1 MEWDPPKSAS
11 FNPIPR
17 PKSGTALAW
26 DYGDFVYALFGG
38 AGSDTDRT
46 LFYRYGIQSG
56 TWTQLK
62 NTPHPQGAGD
72 ALVWCGYDNSV
83 YALLGSDKR
92 GSAIARYVP
101 DDDDWQLLS
110 FNETWTCT
118 DDGASLAWT
127 GDAYLYALNGE
138 WDDSGAPHNDFAR
151 YEIETDTWENL
162 SPIPET
168 ETSGGSAGVGD
179 GGSLLWIGEWE
190 EAETDFIYA
199 LGGGGY
205 REDPGFGFY
214 RYVISSD
221 TWEQLPSLLCPVG
234 EWVGNRLAYADS
246 SIYCWQGNKSNSACG
261 GSALL
266 KWVR

>member
-1 MEWDPPKSAS
+1 MNHLAKSRIGRSLAVLLLLSLWLTALAFAQEWVQITNTPKAGGLGQAACGIVDQVLLIRGYSSGKCHLWQFDPDSTRISVLLEWDPPKSAS

-101 DDDDWQLLS
+101 DDDDWQLL
-110 FNETWTCT
+110 
-118 DDGASLAWT
+118 
-127 GDAYLYALNGE
+127 
-138 WDDSGAPHNDFAR
+138 
-151 YEIETDTWENL
+151 YE
-162 SPIPET
+162 
-168 ETSGGSAGVGD
+168 
-179 GGSLLWIGEWE
+179 
-190 EAETDFIYA
+190 
-199 LGGGGY
+199 
-205 REDPGFGFY
+205 
-214 RYVISSD
+214 
-221 TWEQLPSLLCPVG
+221 
-234 EWVGNRLAYADS
+234 
-246 SIYCWQGNKSNSACG
+246 
-261 GSALL
+261 
-266 KWVR
+266 